1 MDSFEEDV
9 IIERLFGAKKA
20 GGGRK
25 PDKKREWKGKCQK
38 EPERTKKV
46 MWRGKCFGF
55 TKPRLWGYFWQWG
68 LLIQTHALPTV
79 PVFVNLPGG

>member
-1 MDSFEEDV
+1 M

-20 GGGRK
+20 GGGENLTKSESGRESAKKSQRGRRK
-25 PDKKREWKGKCQK
+25 HLPL
-38 EPERTKKV
+38 KKV

>member
-1 MDSFEEDV
+1 MPKSLAVGENLTKSESGR
-9 IIERLFGAKKA
+9 ESAKKSL
-20 GGGRK
+20 
-25 PDKKREWKGKCQK
+25 
-38 EPERTKKV
+38 KKV